1 MFSSMSTA
9 LIPYIP
15 PKTDM
20 VQYTP
25 PKTGMEF
32 VHSEVKRS
40 LTNAKITHEQF
51 VLNYGSYG
59 LETARKISDA
69 LQSHSL
75 SIIYNAKI
83 DKFTV
88 LGSCNINKETIIEIF
103 AKYIYRAW
111 EPKVLEEVDS
121 YGNRMIK
128 FCQRFDRSDLGLTD
142 EELKLEDEQE
152 QEWELEDE
160 LEWELEETWN
170 IGMEYRP

>member
-9 LIPYIP
+9 LIP
-15 PKTDM
+15 
-20 VQYTP
+20 YTP

-88 LGSCNINKETIIEIF
+88 LGSCNLNKETIKEIF
-103 AKYIYRAW
+103 AKNSYRVW
-111 EPKVLEEVDS
+111 KPKVLEEVDS

-128 FCQRFDRSDLGLTD
+128 FCQRFDRS
-142 EELKLEDEQE
+142 ELWVNMICGRSVIGYKNQ
-152 QEWELEDE
+152 
-160 LEWELEETWN
+160 LEEENDGLKDQLEEWLGDESWESVKN
-170 IGMEYRP
+170 SCA